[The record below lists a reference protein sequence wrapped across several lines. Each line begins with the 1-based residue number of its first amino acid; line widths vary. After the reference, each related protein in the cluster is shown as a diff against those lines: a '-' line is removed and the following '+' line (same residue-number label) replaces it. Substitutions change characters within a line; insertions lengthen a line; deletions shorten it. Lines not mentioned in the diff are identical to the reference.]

1 MHFKEFNVGA
11 ALSLLLKSTLAQN
24 TSALPVV
31 DLGYELHQASFFNS
45 TGQFYNFSNIRYAE
59 APIGARRFAAPV
71 PVQTRNRTIQT
82 GSVGVICPQASPAWF
97 ATAAQFIPAFVA
109 GIPFNATNSS
119 SSSNSRGGLLSN
131 IPPQDPRTTEDCL
144 FLDVVVPKQI
154 LEQSSNRSSRGAP
167 VLVWI
172 YGGGFTN
179 GDKVG
184 TGQNTANP
192 AGLIKSSQ
200 SASATGVI
208 YVSFNYR
215 LGAFGWLAGPTLQ
228 SNGTAN
234 AGLLD
239 QRLALQWVQ
248 DNISLFGG
256 DPRKVTVIGESA
268 GASSI
273 EHQITAYGG
282 TKAPFQQAV
291 LQSPAFAPV
300 PGNIQQ
306 ETTFNTFLSLLN
318 VSTIQEARLLPAS
331 KLILANILQVGYS
344 PYGTWTYGPVVD
356 GDFVAALPGKSLLQG
371 SYDKSVKVMVGHN
384 ADEGLLFTNP
394 AVNNASAY
402 LAYVQS
408 IFPDARPSVVTY
420 IDQVLYPPVFNGTYG
435 YTSHLTRA
443 ILTIADAA
451 VNCNTDYLNRAY
463 GNQTY
468 NYLFSVPPAIHGQD
482 VAYTYYNGPNPSIL
496 SSNVALALQRYIT
509 HFAET
514 GNPNQPG
521 VPNFGMAGNSSQI
534 LDLNIT
540 SIAEIRDETANSR
553 CAWWQK
559 ALYY

>member
-1 MHFKEFNVGA
+1 
-11 ALSLLLKSTLAQN
+11 
-24 TSALPVV
+24 
-31 DLGYELHQASFFNS
+31 
-45 TGQFYNFSNIRYAE
+45 
-59 APIGARRFAAPV
+59 
-71 PVQTRNRTIQT
+71 
-82 GSVGVICPQASPAWF
+82 
-97 ATAAQFIPAFVA
+97 
-109 GIPFNATNSS
+109 
-119 SSSNSRGGLLSN
+119 GGLLSN

-154 LEQSSNRSSRGAP
+154 FDQSANRSSRGAP

-172 YGGGFTN
+172 YGGGFTT
-179 GDKVG
+179 GDKG
-184 TGQNTANP
+184 GIGQNTINP

-208 YVSFNYR
+208 YVSINYR

-239 QRLALQWVQ
+239 QRLALKWVQ
-248 DNISLFGG
+248 DNISRFGG

-291 LQSPAFAPV
+291 LQSPAFAPL
-300 PGNIQQ
+300 PGNLQQ
-306 ETTFNTFLSLLN
+306 ETTFNAFLSLLN
-318 VSTIQEARLLPAS
+318 VSTIQEARQLPTS

-344 PYGTWTYGPVVD
+344 PYGTWTYGPAVD
-356 GDFVAALPGKSLLQG
+356 GDFVATLPGKSLLQG
-371 SYDKSVKVMVGHN
+371 SYDKSLNVMVGHN

-394 AVNNASAY
+394 AVANESAY
-402 LAYVQS
+402 LAYLQS
-408 IFPDARPSVVTY
+408 VFPDARPSTITY

-435 YTSHLTRA
+435 YTSYLTRTL
-443 ILTIADAA
+443 LTIADAA

-463 GNQTY
+463 GNRTY
-468 NYLFSVPPAIHGQD
+468 NYLFSVPPATHGQD
-482 VAYTYYNGPNPSIL
+482 VAYTYYNGPNPSVI
-496 SSNVALALQRYIT
+496 SSNVALALQKYIT

-514 GNPNQPG
+514 GDPNQEG
-521 VPNFGMAGNSSQI
+521 VPTFGMAGNSSQI
-534 LDLNIT
+534 LNLNIT
-540 SIAEIRDETANSR
+540 SIAEIRDDTANTR